1 MLSFDLRTALPALN
15 YKLMTGLIT
24 PRPIALVTSLDLDGR
39 VNAAP
44 FSYFN
49 AFGSDPAIV
58 VLGIGNRP
66 GTNVAKDTAA
76 NIAAT
81 HEFVVHLV
89 DEAIARQMNVCSTQF
104 PHGVNEI
111 EQAGFTPIASVVVKP
126 PRIAESAV
134 HFECVEDQRLVI
146 GNNRLIIGRVL
157 MAHVREGIL
166 NPENQH
172 VIDGAFYPLGRMH
185 GRGWYTR
192 TEDQFEMNRPE

>member
-1 MLSFDLRTALPALN
+1 MLSFDLRTAPPALN

-24 PRPIALVTSLDLDGR
+24 PRPIALVTSIDLEGR

-89 DEAIARQMNVCSTQF
+89 DEAIARRMNVCSTQF

-111 EQAGFTPIASVVVKP
+111 EQAGFTPIASVVP
-126 PRIAESAV
+126 SSS
-134 HFECVEDQRLVI
+134 
-146 GNNRLIIGRVL
+146 
-157 MAHVREGIL
+157 M
-166 NPENQH
+166 
-172 VIDGAFYPLGRMH
+172 
-185 GRGWYTR
+185 
-192 TEDQFEMNRPE
+192 